1 MVLGGDEIGRSQGGN
16 NNAYCQ
22 DNEISWYDW
31 NDAPRSRELL
41 DFFSRLVAFRKAH
54 PAFRRPEFFTG
65 QDRDSNKLPD
75 ITWYDER
82 GLPPDWS
89 SLNHTLAAMIDGSAQ
104 ETGEQNDDD
113 FYLMFNASAHG
124 ILFSIPKHPRGLSWH
139 GVLDTGAQGAKSIL
153 SVDEARRNPPEG
165 RTYALAPRSMVLL
178 AAPRSS

>member
-22 DNEISWYDW
+22 DNEISWYDR
-31 NDAPRSRELL
+31 NDARGAGAVGLL
-41 DFFSRLVAFRKAH
+41 LAPGRFPKGPSRLQATRVLH
-54 PAFRRPEFFTG
+54 RPG
-65 QDRDSNKLPD
+65 QGQQQASD
-75 ITWYDER
+75 ITWYDEG